1 MLNVQG
7 LFVIMS
13 VVSLVI
19 FVPLGL
25 VRFTVDLWRYRH
37 AAVAANAQLNYDGLV
52 LAAYGFVL
60 SAICLFVFFLMES
73 RFRRRSGQHPR
84 A

>member
-7 LFVIMS
+7 MFAVMS

-25 VRFTVDLWRYRH
+25 VKFTIDLWHYRH
-37 AAVAANAQLNYDGLV
+37 APVAANAHLNYDGLV
-52 LAAYGFVL
+52 LAAHGFVV

-73 RFRRRSGQHPR
+73 RFRRRIRRRG
-84 A
+84 